1 MVKVTNKR
9 QDTPQKK
16 LTRTIHRVAY
26 WLGSWLRVR
35 TRWLP
40 LAAVTLLLWTLVV
53 WKVPPWQA
61 RQTGLDETTEAY
73 PATVEAHRTT
83 WLQLSGIALV
93 LFAGLYAGRR
103 GLRAGRRHRLT
114 WTLAVAP
121 QRLRGS
127 RLDTRLATISTLE
140 LLASRSAEAHWQ
152 VAEVLVVFVRERSQ
166 EPLTEGEDAAHEVTT
181 ERKGPRRATAPD
193 VQLALQVL
201 GGRNWRERDEDSSA
215 LDLAGYNLS
224 WIGLPRAHLE
234 DAILRG
240 ACLVGA
246 ELWRA
251 HLEGADLSG
260 AHLEGANLES
270 ATLDEANLTDAHL
283 GGADLQY
290 ASLRRAELTRADL
303 TGVQLTLA
311 HLEGAR
317 LADATGLTLQQL
329 GSAYKDPATELPKHL
344 N

>member
-1 MVKVTNKR
+1 MTNKR
-9 QDTPQKK
+9 QDTAQKK
-16 LTRTIHRVAY
+16 LTRTIHRVGC

-40 LAAVTLLLWTLVV
+40 LAAVTLLLWALAV
-53 WKVPPWQA
+53 WKVPPWQT
-61 RQTGLDETTEAY
+61 RQTGLDETSEAY
-73 PATVEAHRTT
+73 PATVEAHRTNL
-83 WLQLSGIALV
+83 LQLSGIALV
-93 LFAGLYAGRR
+93 LLAGLYAGRR
-103 GLRAGRRHRLT
+103 GLRAGRRHQLT
-114 WTLAVAP
+114 RTLAVAP
-121 QRLRGS
+121 QELRGS
-127 RLDTRLATISTLE
+127 RLARRLVTISALE
-140 LLASRSAEAHWQ
+140 RLASRSAEGHWE

-181 ERKGPRRATAPD
+181 ERERPRGATAPE
-193 VQLALQVL
+193 VRLALQVL
-201 GGRNWRERDEDSSA
+201 AGRNWRERDENSPA
-215 LDLAGYNLS
+215 LDLAGCNLS
-224 WIGLPRAHLE
+224 GIGLPGAHLE

-240 ACLVGA
+240 AYLVGA

-260 AHLEGANLES
+260 AHLEGANLPS

-303 TGVQLTLA
+303 TGVRLTLA

-329 GSAYKDPATELPKHL
+329 ESAYRDPFTELPQHL

>member
-1 MVKVTNKR
+1 MKVTNKR

-16 LTRTIHRVAY
+16 LTRTVHRVGSL
-26 WLGSWLRVR
+26 LGSWLRVR

-40 LAAVTLLLWTLVV
+40 FAAVTLLLWALVV

-61 RQTGLDETTEAY
+61 RQTGLDERTEAY

-93 LFAGLYAGRR
+93 LFAGLYASRR
-103 GLRAGRRHRLT
+103 GLRAARRHRLISM
-114 WTLAVAP
+114 LAVAP

-127 RLDTRLATISTLE
+127 RLDRRLATISTLE
-140 LLASRSAEAHWQ
+140 RLASRSAEAHWQ
-152 VAEVLVVFVRERSQ
+152 VAKVLVVFVRERSQ
-166 EPLTEGEDAAHEVTT
+166 EPLTEGEDAAHDVTT

-201 GGRNWRERDEDSSA
+201 GGRNWRERDEDSPV
-215 LDLAGYNLS
+215 LDLAGCNLS
-224 WIGLPRAHLE
+224 WIGLTGAHLE

-260 AHLEGANLES
+260 AHLEGANL
-270 ATLDEANLTDAHL
+270 ADARLDEANLTDAHL
-283 GGADLQY
+283 GGADLEY
-290 ASLRRAELTRADL
+290 ASLRRAELKRADL
-303 TGVQLTLA
+303 TAVRLSLA

-317 LADATGLTLQQL
+317 FADATGLTLQQL
-329 GSAYKDPATELPKHL
+329 VSAYKDPATELPKHF

>member
-16 LTRTIHRVAY
+16 LTRTIHRVGC

-40 LAAVTLLLWTLVV
+40 LAAVTLLLWALVV

-93 LFAGLYAGRR
+93 LFAGLYAGRW

-114 WTLAVAP
+114 WTR

-127 RLDTRLATISTLE
+127 RLDRRLATISALE
-140 LLASRSAEAHWQ
+140 RLASRSAEAHWQ

-166 EPLTEGEDAAHEVTT
+166 EPFTEGEDAAHEVTT
-181 ERKGPRRATAPD
+181 EREGPRRATAPD
-193 VQLALQVL
+193 VQRALQVL
-201 GGRNWRERDEDSSA
+201 GGRNWRERDEDSPA
-215 LDLAGYNLS
+215 LDLAGCNLS
-224 WIGLPRAHLE
+224 RIGLTGAHLE
-234 DAILRG
+234 GAILRG
-240 ACLVGA
+240 AYLVGA
-246 ELWRA
+246 EFWRA
-251 HLEGADLSG
+251 HLQGADLSG
-260 AHLEGANLES
+260 AHLEGAILAS
-270 ATLDEANLTDAHL
+270 VTLDEANLTDAHL

-303 TGVQLTLA
+303 TGVRLGLA

>member
-16 LTRTIHRVAY
+16 LTRTMHRVGC
-26 WLGSWLRVR
+26 WLGSWRRVR

-40 LAAVTLLLWTLVV
+40 LAAVTLLLWALVV

-103 GLRAGRRHRLT
+103 GLRAGRRHRT

-127 RLDTRLATISTLE
+127 RLDRRLATISALE
-140 LLASRSAEAHWQ
+140 RLASRSAEAHWQ

-166 EPLTEGEDAAHEVTT
+166 EPFTEDEDAAHEVTT
-181 ERKGPRRATAPD
+181 EREGPRRATAPD

-201 GGRNWRERDEDSSA
+201 GGRNWRERDKDSPA

-224 WIGLPRAHLE
+224 RIGLPGAHLE

-317 LADATGLTLQQL
+317 LAEATRLTLQQL
-329 GSAYKDPATELPKHL
+329 GSAYKDRATELPKHL